1 VIHDVQVKQDEM
13 KADLALS
20 KELSSTPRSK
30 TTARQYKPWT
40 SRKKKSDE
48 APTDSFAHVIP
59 DTTHETPSEP
69 IQITDEITV
78 DHPVTKVTKKK
89 RPQQSVT
96 PSSMA
101 VGHAS
106 FSVTMET
113 PVETTQA
120 VTIEAVPVEE

>member
-1 VIHDVQVKQDEM
+1 M

-40 SRKKKSDE
+40 SR
-48 APTDSFAHVIP
+48 
-59 DTTHETPSEP
+59 
-69 IQITDEITV
+69 
-78 DHPVTKVTKKK
+78 KK

>member
-1 VIHDVQVKQDEM
+1 MKQDEI

-48 APTDSFAHVIP
+48 APTDSSAHVIP
-59 DTTHETPSEP
+59 DTSHVTPLEP
-69 IQITDEITV
+69 IRVTDEITV
-78 DHPVTKVTKKK
+78 DQPVAKITKKK

-96 PSSMA
+96 PSSSSVT

-106 FSVTMET
+106 FNVTMEA
-113 PVETTQA
+113 PVETTA
-120 VTIEAVPVEE
+120 VTVEAVPVEE